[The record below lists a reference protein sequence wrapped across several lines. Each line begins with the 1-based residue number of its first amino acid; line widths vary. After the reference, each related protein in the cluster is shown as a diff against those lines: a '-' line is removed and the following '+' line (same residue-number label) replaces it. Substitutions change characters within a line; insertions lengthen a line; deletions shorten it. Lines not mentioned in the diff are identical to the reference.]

1 MVADGFPFV
10 KVKGY
15 QKHLAIVPTTS
26 APHCRRNRNRR
37 VGVQYPRSEPKVIP
51 IYIIKFKKKMYCT
64 VSLKKQIH
72 ELNKQI
78 QVQVQIQT
86 YLVD

>member
-15 QKHLAIVPTTS
+15 QKHLATVPTTS

-37 VGVQYPRSEPKVIP
+37 VGVQYPQLEPKVIP
-51 IYIIKFKKKMYCT
+51 IYITKLKKKMYCP
-64 VSLKKQIH
+64 VSLKKKIH

-78 QVQVQIQT
+78 QLQT